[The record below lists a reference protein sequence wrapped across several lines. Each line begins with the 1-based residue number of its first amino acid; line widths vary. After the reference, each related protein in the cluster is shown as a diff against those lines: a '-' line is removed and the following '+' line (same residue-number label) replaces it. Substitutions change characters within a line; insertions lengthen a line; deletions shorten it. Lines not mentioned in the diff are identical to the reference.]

1 MEDKKS
7 GMENKEENLGFH
19 FVYVT
24 ESDIENETKN
34 LVSEITEDKVS
45 EYVFNGESLYETGG
59 YGHEFLNGF
68 YNDYITKSGVRATR
82 YHSGKWSIGNDG
94 YHYKNGK
101 FVIIEK
107 PKTYDINWGD
117 ITFPVIKNV
126 SPKTLGGELQSLK
139 PIDNGK

>member
-1 MEDKKS
+1 MKK
-7 GMENKEENLGFH
+7 MNREEKLGFH

-45 EYVFNGESLYETGG
+45 EYIFNDESLYETGG
-59 YGHEFLNGF
+59 HGHAFGMGYYYE
-68 YNDYITKSGVRATR
+68 YITKSGVRATQ
-82 YHSGKWSIGNDG
+82 YVSGKWLICNDE
-94 YHYKNGK
+94 YRYKNNE

-117 ITFPVIKNV
+117 VTFPVIKNV
-126 SPKTLGGELQSLK
+126 NPKTLGSELQSLK
-139 PIDNGK
+139 PIDNGE